1 MALGIG
7 VAIDKYTLW
16 EILQEQLPTGAMLLT
31 GLCMPNK
38 LGLHPGSTF
47 YDHDALRQT
56 VLFFPTF
63 LAFLTRKINCA
74 IKRINKNHDVK
85 EITLRHRFRLQILL
99 PFYLFLKHSTFL
111 PFCLCTLVR
120 VFSELWIWGCFSL
133 TFTHW
138 KIKDDSIYFLVQRI

>member
-7 VAIDKYTLW
+7 VAIDKHTLW
-16 EILQEQLPTGAMLLT
+16 EILQELLPTDAMLLT
-31 GLCMPNK
+31 GLCMPNE

-85 EITLRHRFRLQILL
+85 EITLRHRFVSK
-99 PFYLFLKHSTFL
+99 Y
-111 PFCLCTLVR
+111 
-120 VFSELWIWGCFSL
+120 
-133 TFTHW
+133 
-138 KIKDDSIYFLVQRI
+138 YFLSIFSSNTPLSFLFVSVHW